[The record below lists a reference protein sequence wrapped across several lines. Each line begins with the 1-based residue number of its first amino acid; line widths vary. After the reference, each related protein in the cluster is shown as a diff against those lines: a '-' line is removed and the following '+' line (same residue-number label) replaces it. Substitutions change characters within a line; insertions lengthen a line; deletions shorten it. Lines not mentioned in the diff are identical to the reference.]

1 MPDLP
6 ALAKKKKN
14 KKRKN
19 VFKSCC
25 RHREGTGPGGVQSGI
40 PEGSETQGFHLPQP
54 KKHNLGGS
62 WESGPPS
69 LRLPAP
75 QSPLAGVSCP
85 KPAAARYLRRPA
97 GGAVLQDS
105 RRRSFGHGRPL
116 YLGQPGKQAVS
127 SGSREKNVH
136 SNAGV
141 AEACLPRGARHN

>member
-1 MPDLP
+1 M
-6 ALAKKKKN
+6 
-14 KKRKN
+14 
-19 VFKSCC
+19 
-25 RHREGTGPGGVQSGI
+25 QSGI
-40 PEGSETQGFHLPQP
+40 PEGVRAEKQDSFHLSQP

-62 WESGPPS
+62 WESVPPRP
-69 LRLPAP
+69 RLPAP

-127 SGSREKNVH
+127 SGGRGNGSLHCGR
-136 SNAGV
+136 
-141 AEACLPRGARHN
+141 AEACLPPGAPDATEATSGTHLACL